1 MNQFDWIVGAV
12 IALIL
17 AVLLLSGCSLQAAFS
32 MKCKGECE
40 IEVERGVEVKAP
52 SPIPLEK

>member
-1 MNQFDWIVGAV
+1 MKYLMPAMVTLLVVCI
-12 IALIL
+12 
-17 AVLLLSGCSLQAAFS
+17 VLLLSGCSLQAAFN

-40 IEVERGVEVKAP
+40 IEVERGIDVKAP

>member
-1 MNQFDWIVGAV
+1 VKYLMPAMVTLLVVCI
-12 IALIL
+12 
-17 AVLLLSGCSLQAAFS
+17 VLLLSGCSLQAAFN

-40 IEVERGVEVKAP
+40 IEVERGIDVKAP